1 MQEEDIKN
9 GKFVD
14 DQGREQIVVPL
25 SSIFKMVGG
34 TSPQQQQPTVPK
46 VHPEPQEPPVK
57 KKPTTTV
64 IKRGIKLPK

>member
-1 MQEEDIKN
+1 MQEKDIKN

-34 TSPQQQQPTVPK
+34 ANPQQQQPTHPK
-46 VHPEPQEPPVK
+46 VHPEPQEEV